1 VEKNKS
7 KLRKNLISMGKGIS
21 SVEGT
26 WKFTDN
32 VAKSFDKHVN
42 QSIPHYKEIQKYVNL
57 LAEWFLKDET
67 IVYDLGCS
75 TGETINTILNSGI
88 SNKLRIIGIDENRK
102 MVKIAKSKIIR
113 SKKNKKIKIEFKH
126 GDITKIKSFKKSNLF
141 ISILLFPFLNIVQR
155 KNLLKKI
162 YKSLNY
168 GGGFILVDKIRA
180 DHSDFEDMFNQVY
193 FDFKIDKGLTAKQIL
208 NKSKSLRSSMYLY
221 HQNQILSLLKE
232 SKFRKYEVFFK
243 WFNFVGIVA
252 TK

>member
-1 VEKNKS
+1 MKKKKS
-7 KLRKNLISMGKGIS
+7 KLSRNLISMGKGLS

-32 VAKSFDKHVN
+32 VAKNFDKHVN

-75 TGETINTILNSGI
+75 TGETINTILNSNI
-88 SNKLRIIGIDENRK
+88 SNRLRIIGIDGNRK
-102 MVKIAKSKIIR
+102 MVKIAKSKIVR

-155 KNLLKKI
+155 KNILKKI

-180 DHSDFEDMFNQVY
+180 DHPDFEDMFNQVY